1 MSVKIIPPDWM
12 KVARQ
17 MQKLKTAQEKASI
30 KVLTKAVIKISGEGT
45 QNAPVKSG
53 TLRRSITQFARSDG
67 KPTGSGGSVQAKV
80 GSKVHYAKYQEMG
93 TRYIKPKKFLYDAIQ
108 RNRKFITDSFKQA
121 MRDILNSI

>member
-1 MSVKIIPPDWM
+1 MSINIIPPDWS

-17 MQKLKTAQEKASI
+17 MQKLSTAQEKAAI

-45 QNAPVKSG
+45 QIAPVKSG
-53 TLRRSITQFARSDG
+53 TLRRSITQYARSDG
-67 KPTGSGGSVQAKV
+67 KPTGSGGNVTAKV

-93 TRYIKPKKFLYDAIQ
+93 TRYIKPKRFLLTAIE
-108 RNRKFITDSFKQA
+108 RNRKYITDSFRQA